1 MRCPQC
7 NTLQLKGKTFVTE
20 VRTKQKGTITRRTRR
35 CSCGYKF
42 ITYEQLAKDSDH
54 KSGGAHKITD
64 AQKKSIANS
73 KDWYTNQE
81 LADLFCVHVST
92 IRDIKR
98 TNSCTTL

>member
-7 NTLQLKGKTFVTE
+7 NTLQKSGQTFITE

-42 ITYEQLAKDSDH
+42 TTYEQLATKHDH
-54 KSGGAHKITD
+54 KSGGAHKITN

-73 KDWYTNQE
+73 KDWYTYQE